1 MEYSP
6 FFMLLGL
13 IVFFEAFYCYYY
25 YYFNLF
31 DFPFWKRK
39 GPLIPSVLL
48 GFPGGASGR
57 EPARQCRR
65 RQRHREDP
73 WVVRSLLEEEMATRS
88 RILVWRIPWPQEAG
102 GLQSAGSESD
112 MTEQLT
118 HIRQSVLQIS
128 RSLDLGT
135 TDIWNGCFLFRGGGG
150 GSLLCTVGSQ
160 QHPWPLPSVIQWHL
174 PAHSQDKHASAQA
187 FAKSL
192 LLGRAWEARTQWR
205 TACFC
210 CISVLWDL
218 RGTVALLLYWEKAT
232 LSCMWL
238 CFLTWRMDPVFLMGL
253 VGGGGL

>member
-73 WVVRSLLEEEMATRS
+73 SVVRSPLEEEMATRS

-128 RSLDLGT
+128 RSLDLCT
-135 TDIWNGCFLFRGGGG
+135 TNIWNGCFLFRGGGG
-150 GSLLCTVGSQ
+150 HCCALWGLNSIPDLCPLASTDISQPTVKTSTQVPRRLPRVCCWGGRGKRGPSGE
-160 QHPWPLPSVIQWHL
+160 PLAFAVSPFSEIEGAQWHCRFIEKK
-174 PAHSQDKHASAQA
+174 PHSVACGFAS
-187 FAKSL
+187 
-192 LLGRAWEARTQWR
+192 
-205 TACFC
+205 
-210 CISVLWDL
+210 
-218 RGTVALLLYWEKAT
+218 
-232 LSCMWL
+232 
-238 CFLTWRMDPVFLMGL
+238 
-253 VGGGGL
+253 